1 MLIRR
6 FDREP
11 LTGFVNAQSYLQP
24 GGVELLTPSGTLS
37 VVPYSDI
44 KVVCFVK
51 DFDSAEPDQERKVF
65 NTRPKTDGLW
75 VRMQLRDGEV
85 LDGIEIP
92 NKTNNFYVR
101 IGDHGD
107 GPGWRQQLHA
117 LRLEV
122 SLRVHEAGQRFP
134 VETADEYLFSGRS
147 GQSDTFRVQFV
158 SNNLAD
164 IVSLA
169 QCEKW

>member
-1 MLIRR
+1 LAGSTTKKVLIRR

-51 DFDSAEPDQERKVF
+51 DFDSPEPDQERKVF

-85 LDGIEIP
+85 LDGI
-92 NKTNNFYVR
+92 
-101 IGDHGD
+101 
-107 GPGWRQQLHA
+107 L
-117 LRLEV
+117 
-122 SLRVHEAGQRFP
+122 
-134 VETADEYLFSGRS
+134 
-147 GQSDTFRVQFV
+147 
-158 SNNLAD
+158 SNNLLQLAPEGFTVTPPD
-164 IVSLA
+164 AYSNNQRLFVPRAALA
-169 QCEKW
+169 QFNVLGVVGSPLTRRKAKPTPQGQIGLFEEQ